1 MPNNRLEKDAAKIAP
16 RPAAAALR
24 ELIMTKAY
32 LVCGSP
38 AAGKT
43 TYAKKLAKE
52 KQAVFLDID
61 VSTERLVK
69 LALSLSGQDSED
81 RDSPYFKKHFRDPVY
96 EQLFDSARD
105 NLPLRSVVIAGPF
118 TKEMRDPEWPKKL
131 SAHLGAPVKIHYVFC
146 PVQVRKKRMIKRA
159 NSRDEAKLRDWEKH
173 LRYYEDEAP
182 PACEHVSI
190 DNSANH
196 EIKPSDP

>member
-1 MPNNRLEKDAAKIAP
+1 
-16 RPAAAALR
+16 
-24 ELIMTKAY
+24 MTKAY

-43 TYAKKLAKE
+43 TYAKKLAEE

-61 VSTERLVK
+61 MSTERLVQ

-81 RDSPYFKKHFRDPVY
+81 RDSPSFKKYFRDPIY
-96 EQLFDSARD
+96 EQLFDIARD
-105 NLPLRSVVIAGPF
+105 NLSLRDVVIAGPF
-118 TKEMRDPEWPKKL
+118 TKEMRDPEWPDKL
-131 SAHLGAPVKIHYVFC
+131 STHLGAPVKIHYVFC
-146 PVQVRKKRMIKRA
+146 SAHVRKKRMIKRA

-182 PACEHVSI
+182 PACKHFLV
-190 DNSANH
+190 DNSVDFAARDIRP
-196 EIKPSDP
+196 IKLQEEKPWHI